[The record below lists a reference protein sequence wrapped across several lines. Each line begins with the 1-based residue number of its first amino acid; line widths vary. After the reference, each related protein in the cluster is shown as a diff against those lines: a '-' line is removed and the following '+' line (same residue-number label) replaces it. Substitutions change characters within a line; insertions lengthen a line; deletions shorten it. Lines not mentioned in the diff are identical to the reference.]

1 MCKTHKIQYWPDFL
15 AVVYTR
21 FIDEP
26 GLNYAIT
33 VLFLNYGFL
42 KSGLIVNLVQTVVYI

>member
-1 MCKTHKIQYWPDFL
+1 MQNAQDTIL
-15 AVVYTR
+15 ARFFSSGLTR

-26 GLNYAIT
+26 GLSYAKT